1 MSKILVTGANGFIG
15 SHLVKQLSKLSHE
28 VIVIELTPNAGD
40 ISKADTWRKLP
51 QVDVVMHL
59 AARSFVP
66 DSWNEPSGFM
76 STNVTGTQNV
86 LEYCR
91 KYNAPLV
98 FVSAYLYGIP
108 QRLPIKE
115 TDPILSN
122 NPYALSKYLA
132 EQLCEFYANYW
143 NLPITVIRP
152 FNVYGFGQRPEFLI
166 PEIIFQVRLCK
177 EIRIRDLSPKRDY
190 VYIDDLVDALIKSL
204 NISSGYNVLNIGS
217 GMSYSVGEL
226 IDVIQKVAGTEIPV
240 YSKQVTRKQEIS
252 DVYADIDKA
261 KDLLDWMPLYNL
273 ADGIAKQLQMEKINE

>member
-15 SHLVKQLSKLSHE
+15 SHLVKQLNKLSYE
-28 VIVIELTPNAGD
+28 IIELTSNSGD
-40 ISKADTWRKLP
+40 ISKADTLSKSP
-51 QVDVVMHL
+51 QADMVIHL

-66 DSWNEPSGFM
+66 DSWNEPTSFM

-91 KYNAPLV
+91 KSNAPLV
-98 FVSAYLYGIP
+98 FVSAYLYGVP

-152 FNVYGFGQRPEFLI
+152 FNVYGSGQRPEFLI
-166 PEIIFQVRLCK
+166 PEIIAQVQLGK
-177 EIRIRDLSPKRDY
+177 EIRIRDLNPKRDY

-217 GMSYSVGEL
+217 GISYSVGEI
-226 IDVIQKVAGTEIPV
+226 IDVIQKVSGTEIPV
-240 YSKQVTRKQEIS
+240 YSKQVERKHEIS
-252 DVYADIDKA
+252 DVYADIDQA
-261 KDLLDWMPLYNL
+261 KNILGWIPRNSL
-273 ADGIAKQLQMEKINE
+273 ADGIAKQLQMEKNSE